1 MVTDTQ
7 IQEWKAQYTYIYRA
21 TIDGVDYVFR
31 TLSRDDYMD
40 ITAKGV
46 TYGPTFDAELE
57 TTKLC
62 LLTPIDEVELQKKSG
77 LVSVLSEKIMARSGF
92 VQVED
97 EEL

>member
-1 MVTDTQ
+1 MATEAQ
-7 IQEWKAQYTYIYRA
+7 IQEWKKQYKHIYKA
-21 TIDGVDYVFR
+21 AIDGVDYIFR

-40 ITAKGV
+40 ISAKGV
-46 TYGPTFDAELE
+46 TMGPNFDAELE
-57 TTKLC
+57 TVKLC
-62 LLTPIDEVELQKKSG
+62 LLTEVEENELKQKSG